1 MTLAD
6 ANILD
11 DDAVDELVNANIS
24 QTERERENKERAS
37 GKGFMNDYSGIDD
50 DEFEEPAMMHSPVVP
65 VNGRCPDC
73 NAKLA
78 WCMCTKKRGFQ
89 ANIVGVKSA
98 GFEKLQNKE
107 VAAYVCPW
115 LLI

>member
-1 MTLAD
+1 M
-6 ANILD
+6 
-11 DDAVDELVNANIS
+11 S
-24 QTERERENKERAS
+24 
-37 GKGFMNDYSGIDD
+37 D
-50 DEFEEPAMMHSPVVP
+50 DEFEEPAVMHSPVVP